1 MIYLASSSPRRA
13 ELLRQIGV
21 EFEVLIATIDESQ
34 HPAESAEEYV
44 CRMAKNKAEYAV
56 KSKLFDKSRD
66 VILAAD
72 TIISIDG
79 KIVGK
84 PQDCDDCR
92 HILSWLSGREHHV
105 FSAVALWYRQNLELT
120 LSKNL
125 VSMRKINTA
134 EIADYCAS
142 KEPKDKAGAYAIQG
156 RAAIFVERLEGSY
169 SSVMGLPLFETGQ
182 LLKQAGIDV

>member
-13 ELLRQIGV
+13 ELLRQINV
-21 EFEVLIATIDESQ
+21 KFEVLPAEIDESRKP
-34 HPAESAEEYV
+34 HESAVDYV
-44 CRMAKNKAEYAV
+44 CRMAKDKAECAV
-56 KSKLFDKSRD
+56 KSKLFDKSRGA
-66 VILAAD
+66 ILAAD

-84 PQDCDDCR
+84 PQDCNDCR
-92 HILSWLSGREHHV
+92 RILEKLSGREHRV
-105 FSAVALWYRQNLELT
+105 LSAVALWYKQKLDLVLSQNL
-120 LSKNL
+120 
-125 VSMRKINTA
+125 VCMRDISTA
-134 EIADYCAS
+134 EIEDYCAS
-142 KEPKDKAGAYAIQG
+142 SEPQDKAGAYAIQG